1 MPTPEKVPCVSN
13 GRCPKTAWGTDDGE
27 GSCEALGAGERSN
40 SSSGSPGNVKGGSAG
55 RSFAR
60 LTLSATDELMHH
72 VAAIQRLGDAPR
84 DELQAVKETE
94 RAYRSLIKTLKSGNL
109 NLHKEVEALKVNG
122 SPSDVD
128 HEKGRAQAFEAKYRE
143 LAKRAKSEIYKLEQ
157 VKLKYENDVKM
168 SQDIISDRENEI
180 CVVRKELEHAESLTK
195 HLNLKLKETESALES
210 ALQDKEILQKALR
223 SSRVTLNGSGGSPR
237 EVDRLQREVSKANER
252 ERECIKQL
260 ERVRTELRDVKHEL
274 DDTKTR
280 LSKLMGQKLT
290 DANPNIADLSDRNR
304 PTKLSERYSE
314 LYDNQWT
321 DAFETLDKVYAD
333 EKETIGRLISI
344 LLETSAF
351 CMKQSQRQMARIKSA
366 VIASDDKDLALP
378 IPVSKQLKDCR
389 KAAAE
394 TSAQNMIQK
403 YNRQL
408 RQSTSKTARDAVR
421 VKEFLEECFY
431 VCWLMSIQDPPVVLD
446 EDFQSGGRFD
456 SEVYKAY
463 TKSGPTNDF
472 LVWPAMFLHKGG
484 PVLCKGVAQAQEKI
498 QPSREHKLELSRRKT
513 EKPSSHHLPPSAAVR
528 PSSVRSSLKRPESDK
543 LKRFLPKSENA
554 SVYNPIVRNGPN
566 DIHSEDDS
574 GINTKLTVRHSS
586 ARKIQVAQRLD
597 RNGHQHYLN
606 SQEGEITTVDVDQY
620 CSLLALHNNSYKTVE
635 KIMGKEKFIR
645 CHEYIRNK
653 YG

>member
-260 ERVRTELRDVKHEL
+260 ER
-274 DDTKTR
+274 
-280 LSKLMGQKLT
+280 
-290 DANPNIADLSDRNR
+290 
-304 PTKLSERYSE
+304 
-314 LYDNQWT
+314 
-321 DAFETLDKVYAD
+321 
-333 EKETIGRLISI
+333 
-344 LLETSAF
+344 ETSAF